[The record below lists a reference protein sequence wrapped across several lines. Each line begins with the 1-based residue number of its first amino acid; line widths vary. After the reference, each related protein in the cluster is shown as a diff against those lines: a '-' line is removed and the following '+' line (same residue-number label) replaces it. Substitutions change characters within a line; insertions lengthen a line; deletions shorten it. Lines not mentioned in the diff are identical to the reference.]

1 MVIIVSQSGDTVVN
15 ANKIIA
21 FGLKVTEHLT
31 GKDGRCGM
39 VARSYSIYVDY
50 GTGEK
55 VISNFYSSK
64 EKAMKVLKEMTY
76 AIQQGI
82 DYSLPKDEDLE

>member
-1 MVIIVSQSGDTVVN
+1 MTVIISQSRDTVIN

-21 FGLKVTEHLT
+21 FGLKETERMM
-31 GKDGRCGM
+31 GKGGCCGM
-39 VARSYSIYVDY
+39 ITRSYSIYVDY

-55 VISNFYSSK
+55 VISNSYSSK
-64 EKAMKVLKEMTY
+64 EKPMKMLEEMTH
-76 AIQQGI
+76 AIQSGI